1 MFVIMYTPPPRS
13 TRPSPHCP
21 DPPLFR
27 SCAADSLLRR
37 EICRLRELT
46 VRQVGEG
53 TGRSRDLDAFDPHY
67 QHIVVWDAAAMRIAG
82 AYRVARCAQV
92 LARAGLAGIYTASLF
107 RYADDAVPRR
117 AEGIEMVRSF
127 VLPDYLGSRSL
138 DYLWQGLGAYLQRF
152 TAVRFLFGPV

>member
-82 AYRVARCAQV
+82 AYRVARCSQV
-92 LARAGLAGIYTASLF
+92 LARAGLTGLYTASRF
-107 RYADDAVPRR
+107 RYADDHVQRLADGN
-117 AEGIEMVRSF
+117 ALDRSI
-127 VLPDYLGSRSL
+127 VVPDYWGRLILDNLGT
-138 DYLWQGLGAYLQRF
+138 GN
-152 TAVRFLFGPV
+152 GPHI

>member
-82 AYRVARCAQV
+82 AYRVARCSQV
-92 LARAGLAGIYTASLF
+92 LARAGLTGLSTASLF
-107 RYADDAVPRR
+107 RYAADTVPRL
-117 AEGIEMVRSF
+117 AAAIALGRSF
-127 VLPDYLGSRSL
+127 VLPAYCASRHL
-138 DYLWQGLGAYLQRF
+138 DYLCQGIGALQ
-152 TAVRFLFGPV
+152 